1 MDGEEHDQSLGWREH
16 GGVQQGQTNGIACK
30 VYCST
35 IISITAVHEGD
46 AEGEGYGATVAAP
59 DVVNHSG
66 SSTSSSDPH
75 EMNDNSLSSDDG
87 TEAIQSLIHIAGG

>member
-1 MDGEEHDQSLGWREH
+1 MDGGEHDQSLSWREH

-35 IISITAVHEGD
+35 IISITAVHEGG
-46 AEGEGYGATVAAP
+46 AGGEGYGATDAAP

-66 SSTSSSDPH
+66 SSTSNPH

-87 TEAIQSLIHIAGG
+87 RQSRQSRV